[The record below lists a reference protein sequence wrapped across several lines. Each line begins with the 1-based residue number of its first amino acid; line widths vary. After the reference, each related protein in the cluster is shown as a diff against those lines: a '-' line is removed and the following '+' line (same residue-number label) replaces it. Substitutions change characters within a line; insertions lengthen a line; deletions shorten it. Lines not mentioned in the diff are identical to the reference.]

1 MLCTWLDL
9 CINIDLDHVLDI
21 SSSLT
26 YNTMT
31 SRYLGLPTPDDNLR
45 GYQASDVNSKAKKL
59 ANKKSYLLAYSFL
72 GLFQSMFFSY
82 SIATLT
88 TLEKQFKLN
97 SQTTG
102 SSLL

>member
-1 MLCTWLDL
+1 MESPQVSSGASVEFLSAMSLDRET
-9 CINIDLDHVLDI
+9 DE
-21 SSSLT
+21 
-26 YNTMT
+26 
-31 SRYLGLPTPDDNLR
+31 
-45 GYQASDVNSKAKKL
+45 AVNSDAEETECGLGPCRGPRLQKL

-102 SSLL
+102 WSFL

>member
-1 MLCTWLDL
+1 MESPQVSSGASVEFLSAMSLDRET
-9 CINIDLDHVLDI
+9 DE
-21 SSSLT
+21 
-26 YNTMT
+26 
-31 SRYLGLPTPDDNLR
+31 
-45 GYQASDVNSKAKKL
+45 AVNSDAEETECGLGPCRGPRLQKL
-59 ANKKSYLLAYSFL
+59 ANKKSYLLAYSFM

-102 SSLL
+102 WSFL